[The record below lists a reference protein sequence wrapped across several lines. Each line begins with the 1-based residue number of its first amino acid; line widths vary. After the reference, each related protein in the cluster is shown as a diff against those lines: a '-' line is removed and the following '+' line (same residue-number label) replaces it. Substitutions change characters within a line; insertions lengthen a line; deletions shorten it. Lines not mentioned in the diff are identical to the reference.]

1 MNPEK
6 VCKPYGYTYDE
17 KAGIQ
22 IMIEK
27 LKIDNPMDVFCQ
39 KGEVALTVFIKN
51 NWSAG
56 LHKGNRKC
64 VFKHLYCLPD
74 TPGEKEKSTRPH

>member
-6 VCKPYGYTYDE
+6 VGKPYGYTYDE

-39 KGEVALTVFIKN
+39 KGGGFDCIYQK
-51 NWSAG
+51 
-56 LHKGNRKC
+56 
-64 VFKHLYCLPD
+64 
-74 TPGEKEKSTRPH
+74 